1 MDKEYLLQLAGD
13 FTDQSPKN
21 YIQAETN
28 ADAAYLGMRI
38 FDRPIMGV
46 AAASDDAF
54 KALLDPKAVGPHFIL
69 PEEWLPGAKTVIS
82 FFLPLSERIKASN
95 NADKGIPSLEWL
107 YGRIEGGMFKEAIS
121 LYLLDEI
128 EKAGFHAVSAMLDKR
143 FKLNLGGGF
152 PHPEIPQHNSN
163 WSERHVASVCGL
175 GTFGL
180 HTNLISK
187 KGTSG
192 YYFSFIT
199 DLELEPTVRDY
210 ADYLDYCIR
219 CGACIRKCPAGALSE
234 NGKSI
239 PQCQG
244 FIRGTSLFFK
254 PRYGCGKC
262 FTGVPCES
270 CNPSAP
276 NIN

>member
-1 MDKEYLLQLAGD
+1 MNKADLLKLAGD

-28 ADAAYLGMRI
+28 ADSAYLGMKI
-38 FDRPIMGV
+38 FDRPIIGV
-46 AAASDDAF
+46 AFASDDAF
-54 KALLDPKAVGPHFIL
+54 KGLLDPKVVGPHFIL
-69 PEEWLPGAKTVIS
+69 PEEWLPGAKSVIS
-82 FFLPLSERIKASN
+82 FFLPLTERVRTSN
-95 NADKGIPSLEWL
+95 NADKDIPSLEWL
-107 YGRIEGGMFKEAIS
+107 YGRIEGAMLKEAIS
-121 LYLLDEI
+121 IYLLDEI
-128 EKAGFHAVSAMLDKR
+128 KKAGYQAVSAMLDDR
-143 FKLNLGGGF
+143 FRLNLGGGI
-152 PHPEIPQHNSN
+152 PHPEIPPYNCN
-163 WSERHVASVCGL
+163 WSERHVAYVCGL

-187 KGTSG
+187 LGTSG
-192 YYFSFIT
+192 YYFSLIT
-199 DLELEPTVRDY
+199 NMELEPTVRDY

-219 CGACIRKCPAGALSE
+219 CGACIQKCPVRALRD

-239 PQCQG
+239 QLCQG

-270 CNPSAP
+270 RNPSARP
-276 NIN
+276 